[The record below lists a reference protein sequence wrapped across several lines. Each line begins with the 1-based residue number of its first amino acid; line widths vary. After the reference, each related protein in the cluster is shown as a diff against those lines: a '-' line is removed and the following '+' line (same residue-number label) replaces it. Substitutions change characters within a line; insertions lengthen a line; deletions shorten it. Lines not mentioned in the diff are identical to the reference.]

1 MRLKFKW
8 IYALLMVLSIQIAFA
23 QEQTIKGVVS
33 DALGSIPGVNIFVKG
48 TNKSVQTDLDGKY
61 EIKAKKGDVLVF
73 SFVGMENFVAT
84 IGASNV
90 LNVKMKA
97 EGKVLEEVVILGYV
111 SKGKNQVTGSV
122 KQLSGES
129 LKGVPVVSVDQALQ
143 GKVAGLQI
151 SQSSGTPG
159 SVQDIR
165 IRGVGSVSASNQ
177 PLYVIDGVPVIN
189 SNFGADK
196 SETGVDNVS
205 TLSPLSAINSNDIES
220 MTVLKDASATSA
232 YGARGSNGVIIIT
245 TKKGKSGK
253 TAFNVNTSVGF
264 QNNAVKGQTPLT
276 GAERKELYLDA
287 IYNTYGVSKGFTR
300 TGAESF
306 LLGTA
311 DGLDIDSNSAG
322 LQYWDGQEGNW
333 ANVLKNKDAALRT
346 FDISA
351 SGGDEK
357 TTFNLSLGYNKTEAT
372 VVGSDFTRL
381 TAKIGMTRKMTES
394 LKFSTNNSFSDSKQ
408 SGVLEGGGFFAN
420 PFLARYFMS
429 PWINPYNADGS
440 LNIED
445 IKNYTGLPNTLY
457 ILKNNIIENDLARLI
472 SNNTLEWKISD
483 AFKYK
488 SVFGVDYNL
497 ATYHKYDNLVH
508 GDGADVNGSVSQQ
521 VSRNLN
527 LVAQNSINY
536 NYNYKGHSLDA
547 TALFEYQKNTYNEL
561 GVYGENIAAEGLTY
575 VDNVVSNINVN
586 GSYQDWLNVSY
597 LALLNYNYNSKYVV
611 DFTYRKEGS
620 SRFAPTRRFGDFWSI
635 GSAWNLHKEDFMADT
650 IFNELK
656 LRGSIG
662 TSGNNE
668 IDLNK
673 YQALLAY
680 DTNYADNPTIY
691 PSDYGNLNLQWEKN
705 RTIDLGFD
713 FAILNNRISGT
724 LGVYNKRTFDLLQ
737 EVPLSRTTGFE
748 LIFAN
753 VGEIVNNG
761 IEADL
766 TFAAIQSKNFNWTI
780 SANYALNDN
789 EVKKMAKDASGTD
802 INIATSTK
810 ITKVGEAVGTWN
822 MRKWAGVDASNGS
835 PLWFVNGV
843 DGATTSV
850 YNDAKVAIQG
860 KSLPTYSG
868 GVSTHL
874 DYKGMFF
881 DASVYFAGGN
891 KVFEDWA
898 SYTQSTGRRA
908 TVFYNGVTA
917 LLDRWQKPGDITD
930 VPKMDLTST
939 GSNSASSSTRFLYDG
954 DYIRIKDIVFGYAF
968 DKALVQKISLDGL
981 TLSVRGTNLFTFV
994 KDSRLKYDP
1003 EVRAD
1008 GFTRL
1013 TTPPV
1018 KSVTFAINFKF

>member
-8 IYALLMVLSIQIAFA
+8 IYALLMALSIQFAFA
-23 QEQTIKGVVS
+23 QEQTITGVVS
-33 DALGSIPGVNIFVKG
+33 DTFGSIPGVNVLVKG
-48 TNKSVQTDLDGKY
+48 TAKSTQTDFDGKY
-61 EIKAKKGDVLVF
+61 AIKAQKGEVLVF
-73 SFVGMENFVAT
+73 SFVGMQDFSAT
-84 IGASNV
+84 VNTSSTV
-90 LNVKMKA
+90 NVKMKE

-111 SKGKNQVTGSV
+111 SRGKNEVTGSV

-165 IRGVGSVSASNQ
+165 IRGTGSVSASNQ

-189 SNFGADK
+189 GNFAG
-196 SETGVDNVS
+196 SDNVS
-205 TLSPLSAINSNDIES
+205 TLSPLASISSSDIES

-253 TAFNVNTSVGF
+253 TVFNVNTSIGF
-264 QNNAVKGQTPLT
+264 QNNAVDGQTPLT

-287 IYNTYGVSKGFTR
+287 VFNTYGASKGFARNGTE
-300 TGAESF
+300 GF
-306 LLGTA
+306 LLGTTE
-311 DGLDIDSNSAG
+311 GLGIDDNFAG
-322 LQYWDGQEGNW
+322 LQYWDGQEGDW
-333 ANVLKNKDAALRT
+333 ANILKNKDAVLRT

-357 TTFNLSLGYNKTEAT
+357 STFNLSLGYNKTDAT
-372 VVGSDFTRL
+372 VVGGDFKRI
-381 TAKIGMTRKMTES
+381 TAKIGMTRKLTENV
-394 LKFSTNNSFSDSKQ
+394 KFSTNNSFSDSKQ
-408 SGVLEGGGFFAN
+408 SGVLEGGAYFAN
-420 PFLARYFMS
+420 PHLARYFMN
-429 PWINPYNADGS
+429 PWVNPYNADGS

-445 IKNYTGLPNTLY
+445 IKSYTGLPNTLY
-457 ILKNNIIENDLARLI
+457 VLENNIIENDLARII
-472 SNNTLEWKISD
+472 SNNTLEWKITD
-483 AFKYK
+483 RFKYK
-488 SVFGVDYNL
+488 SVFGIDYNL
-497 ATYHKYDNLVH
+497 ATFHQYDNPVH
-508 GDGADVNGSVSQQ
+508 GDGADVNGDVSQQ

-536 NYNYKGHSLDA
+536 NYRYKLHSFDA

-561 GVYGENIAAEGLTY
+561 GAYGENIASGGLTY

-586 GSYQDWLNVSY
+586 GSFTDWLNVSY
-597 LALLNYNYNSKYVV
+597 LGLFNYNYNGKYIV
-611 DFTYRKEGS
+611 DLTYRKEGS
-620 SRFAPTRRFGDFWSI
+620 SRFAPGKRFGDFWSV
-635 GSAWNLHKEDFMADT
+635 GTAWNINKESFMDNS

-662 TSGNNE
+662 TSGNNAIGE
-668 IDLNK
+668 NE
-673 YQALLAY
+673 YQALLAF
-680 DTNYADNPTIY
+680 DTNYAGNPTIY
-691 PSDYGNLNLQWEKN
+691 PSNYGNLDLQWEKN
-705 RTIDLGFD
+705 RMIDLGVD
-713 FAILNNRISGT
+713 FAILNSRISGS

-737 EVPLSRTTGFE
+737 DVPLSRTTGFE
-748 LIFAN
+748 SLAAN
-753 VGEIVNNG
+753 VGEIVNKG
-761 IEADL
+761 IEVDV
-766 TFAAIQSKNFNWTI
+766 TFGLIQTRDFNWTV

-789 EVKKMAKDASGTD
+789 EVTKLAQDASGVD

-810 ITKVGEAVGTWN
+810 ITKVREAVGTWN
-822 MRKWAGVDASNGS
+822 MRKWAGVNPDNGL
-835 PLWFVNGV
+835 PLWYVNGV
-843 DGATTSV
+843 DGDVTSV
-850 YNDAKVAIQG
+850 YNEAQIAIQG

-874 DYKGMFF
+874 DYKGVFF

-898 SYTQSTGRRA
+898 SYTQSTGQRSI
-908 TVFYNGVTA
+908 VYYNGVNT
-917 LLDRWQKPGDITD
+917 LLDRWQNPGDITD

-939 GSNSASSSTRFLYDG
+939 GNNSASTSTRFLYDG
-954 DYIRIKDIVFGYAF
+954 DYIRIKDLVLGYSF
-968 DKALVQKISLDGL
+968 DKELLQRMSLDGL
-981 TLSVRGTNLFTFV
+981 TISVRGSNLFTFV

-1018 KSVTFAINFKF
+1018 KSVTFAVNFKF

>member
-8 IYALLMVLSIQIAFA
+8 IYALLMALSIQFAFA
-23 QEQTIKGVVS
+23 QEQTITGVVS
-33 DALGSIPGVNIFVKG
+33 DTFGSIPGVNVLVKG
-48 TNKSVQTDLDGKY
+48 TAKSTQTDFDGKY
-61 EIKAKKGDVLVF
+61 AIKAQKGEVLVF
-73 SFVGMENFVAT
+73 SFVGMQDFSAT
-84 IGASNV
+84 VNTSSTV
-90 LNVKMKA
+90 NVKMKE

-111 SKGKNQVTGSV
+111 SRGKNEVTGSV

-165 IRGVGSVSASNQ
+165 IRGTGSVSASNQ

-189 SNFGADK
+189 GNFAG
-196 SETGVDNVS
+196 SDNVS
-205 TLSPLSAINSNDIES
+205 TLSPLASISSSDIES

-253 TAFNVNTSVGF
+253 TVFNVNTSIGF
-264 QNNAVKGQTPLT
+264 QNNAVDGQTPLT

-287 IYNTYGVSKGFTR
+287 VFNTYGASKGFARNGTE
-300 TGAESF
+300 GF
-306 LLGTA
+306 LLGTTE
-311 DGLDIDSNSAG
+311 GLGIDDNFAG
-322 LQYWDGQEGNW
+322 LQYWDGQEGDW
-333 ANVLKNKDAALRT
+333 ANILKNKDAVLRT

-357 TTFNLSLGYNKTEAT
+357 STFNLSLGYNKTDAT
-372 VVGSDFTRL
+372 VVGGDFKRI
-381 TAKIGMTRKMTES
+381 TAKIGMTRKLSENV
-394 LKFSTNNSFSDSKQ
+394 KFSTNNSFSDSKQ
-408 SGVLEGGGFFAN
+408 SGVLEGGAYFAN
-420 PFLARYFMS
+420 PHLARYFMN
-429 PWINPYNADGS
+429 PWVNPYNADGS

-445 IKNYTGLPNTLY
+445 IKSYTGLPNTLY
-457 ILKNNIIENDLARLI
+457 VLENNIIENDLARII
-472 SNNTLEWKISD
+472 SNNTLEWKITD
-483 AFKYK
+483 RFKYK
-488 SVFGVDYNL
+488 SVFGIDYNL
-497 ATYHKYDNLVH
+497 ATFHQYDNPVH
-508 GDGADVNGSVSQQ
+508 GDGADVNGDVSQQ

-536 NYNYKGHSLDA
+536 NYRYKLHSFDA

-561 GVYGENIAAEGLTY
+561 GAYGENIASGGLTY

-586 GSYQDWLNVSY
+586 GSFTDWLNVSY
-597 LALLNYNYNSKYVV
+597 LGLFNYNYNGKYIV
-611 DFTYRKEGS
+611 DLTYRKEGS
-620 SRFAPTRRFGDFWSI
+620 SRFAPGKRFGDFWSV
-635 GSAWNLHKEDFMADT
+635 GTAWNINKESFMDNS

-662 TSGNNE
+662 TSGNNAIGE
-668 IDLNK
+668 NE
-673 YQALLAY
+673 YQALLAF
-680 DTNYADNPTIY
+680 DTNYAGNPTIY
-691 PSDYGNLNLQWEKN
+691 PSNYGNLDLQWEKN
-705 RTIDLGFD
+705 RMIDLGVD
-713 FAILNNRISGT
+713 FAILNSRISGS

-737 EVPLSRTTGFE
+737 DVPLSRTTGFE
-748 LIFAN
+748 SLAAN
-753 VGEIVNNG
+753 VGEIVNKG
-761 IEADL
+761 IEVDV
-766 TFAAIQSKNFNWTI
+766 TFGLIQTRDFNWTV

-789 EVKKMAKDASGTD
+789 EVTKLAQDASGVD

-810 ITKVGEAVGTWN
+810 ITKVSEAVGTWN
-822 MRKWAGVDASNGS
+822 MRKWAGVNPDNGL
-835 PLWFVNGV
+835 PLWYVNGV
-843 DGATTSV
+843 DGDVTSV
-850 YNDAKVAIQG
+850 YNEAQIAIQG

-874 DYKGMFF
+874 DYKGVFF

-898 SYTQSTGRRA
+898 SYTQSTGQRSI
-908 TVFYNGVTA
+908 VYYNGVNT
-917 LLDRWQKPGDITD
+917 LLDRWQNPGDITD

-939 GSNSASSSTRFLYDG
+939 GNNSASTSTRFLYDG
-954 DYIRIKDIVFGYAF
+954 DYIRIKDLVLGYSF
-968 DKALVQKISLDGL
+968 DKELLQRMSLDGL
-981 TLSVRGTNLFTFV
+981 TLSVRGSNLFTFV

-1018 KSVTFAINFKF
+1018 KSVTFAVNFKF

>member
-8 IYALLMVLSIQIAFA
+8 IYALLMALSIQFAFA
-23 QEQTIKGVVS
+23 QEQTITGVVS
-33 DALGSIPGVNIFVKG
+33 DTFGSIPGVNVLVKG
-48 TNKSVQTDLDGKY
+48 TAKSTQTDFDGKY
-61 EIKAKKGDVLVF
+61 AIKAQKGEVLLF
-73 SFVGMENFVAT
+73 SFVGMQDFSAT
-84 IGASNV
+84 VNTSSTV
-90 LNVKMKA
+90 NVKMKE

-111 SKGKNQVTGSV
+111 SRGKNEVTGSV

-165 IRGVGSVSASNQ
+165 IRGTGSVSASNQ

-189 SNFGADK
+189 GNFAG
-196 SETGVDNVS
+196 SDNVS
-205 TLSPLSAINSNDIES
+205 TLSPLASISSSDIES

-253 TAFNVNTSVGF
+253 TVFNVNTSIGF
-264 QNNAVKGQTPLT
+264 QNNAVDGQTPLT

-287 IYNTYGVSKGFTR
+287 VFNTYGASKGFARNGTE
-300 TGAESF
+300 GF
-306 LLGTA
+306 LLGTTE
-311 DGLDIDSNSAG
+311 GLGIDDNFAG
-322 LQYWDGQEGNW
+322 LQYWDGQEGDW
-333 ANVLKNKDAALRT
+333 ANILKNKDAVLRT

-357 TTFNLSLGYNKTEAT
+357 STFNLSLGYNKTDAT
-372 VVGSDFTRL
+372 VVGGDFKRI
-381 TAKIGMTRKMTES
+381 TAKIGMTRKLTENV
-394 LKFSTNNSFSDSKQ
+394 KFSTNNSFSDSKQ
-408 SGVLEGGGFFAN
+408 SGVLEGGAYFAN
-420 PFLARYFMS
+420 PHLARYFMN
-429 PWINPYNADGS
+429 PWVNPYNADGS

-445 IKNYTGLPNTLY
+445 IKSYTGLPNTLY
-457 ILKNNIIENDLARLI
+457 VLENNIIENDLARII
-472 SNNTLEWKISD
+472 SNNTLEWKITD
-483 AFKYK
+483 RFKYK
-488 SVFGVDYNL
+488 SVFGIDYNL
-497 ATYHKYDNLVH
+497 ATFHQYDNPVH
-508 GDGADVNGSVSQQ
+508 GDGADVNGDVSQQ

-536 NYNYKGHSLDA
+536 NYRYKLHSFDA

-561 GVYGENIAAEGLTY
+561 GAYGENIASGGLTY

-586 GSYQDWLNVSY
+586 GSFTDWLNVSY
-597 LALLNYNYNSKYVV
+597 LGLFNYNYNGKYIV
-611 DFTYRKEGS
+611 DLTYRKEGS
-620 SRFAPTRRFGDFWSI
+620 SRFAPGKRFGDFWSV
-635 GSAWNLHKEDFMADT
+635 GTAWNINKESFMDNS

-662 TSGNNE
+662 TSGNNAIGE
-668 IDLNK
+668 NE
-673 YQALLAY
+673 YQALLAF
-680 DTNYADNPTIY
+680 DTNYAGNPTIY
-691 PSDYGNLNLQWEKN
+691 PSNYGNLDLQWEKN
-705 RTIDLGFD
+705 RMIDLGVD
-713 FAILNNRISGT
+713 FAILNSRISGS

-737 EVPLSRTTGFE
+737 DVPLSRTTGFE
-748 LIFAN
+748 SLAAN
-753 VGEIVNNG
+753 VGEIVNKG
-761 IEADL
+761 IEVDV
-766 TFAAIQSKNFNWTI
+766 TFGLIQTRDFNWTV

-789 EVKKMAKDASGTD
+789 EVTKLAQDASGVD

-810 ITKVGEAVGTWN
+810 ITKVREAVGTWN
-822 MRKWAGVDASNGS
+822 MRKWAGVNPDNGL
-835 PLWFVNGV
+835 PLWYVNGV
-843 DGATTSV
+843 DGDVTSV
-850 YNDAKVAIQG
+850 YNEAQIAIQG

-874 DYKGMFF
+874 DYKGVFF

-898 SYTQSTGRRA
+898 SYTQSTGQRSI
-908 TVFYNGVTA
+908 VYYNGVNT
-917 LLDRWQKPGDITD
+917 LLDRWQNPGDITD

-939 GSNSASSSTRFLYDG
+939 GNNSASTSTRFLYDG
-954 DYIRIKDIVFGYAF
+954 DYIRIKDLVLGYSF
-968 DKALVQKISLDGL
+968 DKELLQRMSLDGL
-981 TLSVRGTNLFTFV
+981 TLSVRGSNLFTFV

-1018 KSVTFAINFKF
+1018 KSVTFAVNFKF

>member
-8 IYALLMVLSIQIAFA
+8 IYALLMALSIQFAFA
-23 QEQTIKGVVS
+23 QEQTITGVVS
-33 DALGSIPGVNIFVKG
+33 DAFGSIPGVNVLVKG
-48 TNKSVQTDLDGKY
+48 TSKSTQTDFDGKY
-61 EIKAKKGDVLVF
+61 EIKAQKGQVLVF
-73 SFVGMENFVAT
+73 SFVGMQEFSAT
-84 IGASNV
+84 VNTSSTV
-90 LNVKMKA
+90 NVKLKE

-111 SKGKNQVTGSV
+111 SRGKNEVTGSV

-165 IRGVGSVSASNQ
+165 IRGTGSVSASNQ
-177 PLYVIDGVPVIN
+177 PLYVIDGVPVVN
-189 SNFGADK
+189 DNFAG
-196 SETGVDNVS
+196 SDNVS
-205 TLSPLSAINSNDIES
+205 TLSPLASISSSDIES

-253 TAFNVNTSVGF
+253 TVFNVNTSIGF
-264 QNNAVKGQTPLT
+264 QNNAVDGQTPLT

-287 IYNTYGVSKGFTR
+287 VYNTYGASNGFAR
-300 TGAESF
+300 NGAEGF
-306 LLGTA
+306 LLGTTE
-311 DGLDIDSNSAG
+311 GLDIDDNFAG
-322 LQYWDGQEGNW
+322 LQYWDGREGDW
-333 ANVLKNKDAALRT
+333 ANTLKNKDAVLRT

-357 TTFNLSLGYNKTEAT
+357 STFNMSLGYNKTDAT
-372 VVGSDFTRL
+372 VVGGDFKRI
-381 TAKIGMTRKMTES
+381 TAKIGMSRKLTENV
-394 LKFSTNNSFSDSKQ
+394 KFSTNNSFSDSKQ
-408 SGVLEGGGFFAN
+408 SGVLEGGAFFAN
-420 PFLARYFMS
+420 PHLARYFMN
-429 PWINPYNADGS
+429 PWVNPYNADGS

-457 ILKNNIIENDLARLI
+457 VLENNIIENDLARII
-472 SNNTLEWKISD
+472 SNNTLEWKITD
-483 AFKYK
+483 RFKYK
-488 SVFGVDYNL
+488 SVLGIDYNL
-497 ATYHKYDNLVH
+497 ATYHQYDNPVH
-508 GDGADVNGSVSQQ
+508 GDGADVNGDVSQQ

-536 NYNYKGHSLDA
+536 NYRYKLHSFDA

-561 GVYGENIAAEGLTY
+561 GAYGENIASGGLTY
-575 VDNVVSNINVN
+575 VDNVVSNISVN
-586 GSYQDWLNVSY
+586 GSYTDWLNVSY
-597 LALLNYNYNSKYVV
+597 LGLFNYNYNGKYIV
-611 DFTYRKEGS
+611 DLTYRKEGS
-620 SRFAPTRRFGDFWSI
+620 SRFAPGKRFGDFWSV
-635 GSAWNLHKEDFMADT
+635 GTAWNINKEGFMDNS

-662 TSGNNE
+662 TSGNNAIGE
-668 IDLNK
+668 NK
-673 YQALLAY
+673 YQALLAF
-680 DTNYADNPTIY
+680 DTNYASNPTIY
-691 PSDYGNLNLQWEKN
+691 PSNYGNLDLQWEKN
-705 RTIDLGFD
+705 RMIDLGVD
-713 FAILNNRISGT
+713 FAILNSRISGS

-737 EVPLSRTTGFE
+737 DVPLSRTTGFE
-748 LIFAN
+748 SLAAN
-753 VGEIVNNG
+753 VGEIVNKG

-766 TFAAIQSKNFNWTI
+766 TFGLIQTRDFNWTV

-789 EVKKMAKDASGTD
+789 EVTKLAQDASGVD

-810 ITKVGEAVGTWN
+810 ITKVNEAVGTWN
-822 MRKWAGVDASNGS
+822 MRKWAGVNPDNGL
-835 PLWFVNGV
+835 PLWYVNGV
-843 DGATTSV
+843 DGDVTSV
-850 YNDAKVAIQG
+850 YNEAQIAIQG

-874 DYKGMFF
+874 DYKGVFF

-898 SYTQSTGRRA
+898 SYTQSTGQRSI
-908 TVFYNGVTA
+908 VYYNGVNT
-917 LLDRWQKPGDITD
+917 LLDRWQNPGDITD

-939 GSNSASSSTRFLYDG
+939 GNNAASSSTRFLYDG
-954 DYIRIKDIVFGYAF
+954 DYIRIKDLVLGYSF
-968 DKALVQKISLDGL
+968 DKELVQRMSLDGL
-981 TLSVRGTNLFTFV
+981 TLSIRGSNLFTFV

-1018 KSVTFAINFKF
+1018 KSVTFAVNFKF

>member
-8 IYALLMVLSIQIAFA
+8 IYALLMALSIQFAFA
-23 QEQTIKGVVS
+23 QEQTITGVVS
-33 DALGSIPGVNIFVKG
+33 DTFGSIPGVNVLVKG
-48 TNKSVQTDLDGKY
+48 TAKSTQTDFDGKY
-61 EIKAKKGDVLVF
+61 AIKAQKGEVLVF
-73 SFVGMENFVAT
+73 SFVGMQDFSAT
-84 IGASNV
+84 VNTSSTV
-90 LNVKMKA
+90 NVKMKE

-111 SKGKNQVTGSV
+111 SRGKNEVTGSV

-165 IRGVGSVSASNQ
+165 IRGTGSVSASNQ

-189 SNFGADK
+189 GNFAG
-196 SETGVDNVS
+196 SDNVS
-205 TLSPLSAINSNDIES
+205 TLSPLASISSSDIES

-253 TAFNVNTSVGF
+253 TVFNVNTSIGF
-264 QNNAVKGQTPLT
+264 QNNAVDGQTPLT

-287 IYNTYGVSKGFTR
+287 VFNTYGASKGFARNGTE
-300 TGAESF
+300 GF
-306 LLGTA
+306 LLGTTE
-311 DGLDIDSNSAG
+311 GLGIDDNFAG
-322 LQYWDGQEGNW
+322 LQYWDGQEGDW
-333 ANVLKNKDAALRT
+333 ANILKNKDAVLRT

-357 TTFNLSLGYNKTEAT
+357 STFNLSLGYNKTDAT
-372 VVGSDFTRL
+372 VVGGDFKRI
-381 TAKIGMTRKMTES
+381 TAKIGMTRKLTENV
-394 LKFSTNNSFSDSKQ
+394 KFSTNNSFSDSKQ
-408 SGVLEGGGFFAN
+408 SGVLEGGAYFAN
-420 PFLARYFMS
+420 PHLARYFMN
-429 PWINPYNADGS
+429 PWVNPYNADGS

-445 IKNYTGLPNTLY
+445 IKSYTGLPNTLY
-457 ILKNNIIENDLARLI
+457 VLENNIIENDLARII
-472 SNNTLEWKISD
+472 SNNTLEWKITD
-483 AFKYK
+483 RFKYK
-488 SVFGVDYNL
+488 SVFGIDYNL
-497 ATYHKYDNLVH
+497 ATFHQYDNPVH
-508 GDGADVNGSVSQQ
+508 GDGADVNGDVSQQ

-536 NYNYKGHSLDA
+536 NYRYKLHSFDA

-561 GVYGENIAAEGLTY
+561 GAYGENIASGGLTY

-586 GSYQDWLNVSY
+586 GSFTDWLNVSY
-597 LALLNYNYNSKYVV
+597 LGLFNYNYNGKYIV
-611 DFTYRKEGS
+611 DLTYRKEGS
-620 SRFAPTRRFGDFWSI
+620 SRFAPGKRFGDFWSV
-635 GSAWNLHKEDFMADT
+635 GTAWNINKESFMDNS

-662 TSGNNE
+662 TSGNNAIGE
-668 IDLNK
+668 NE
-673 YQALLAY
+673 YQALLAF
-680 DTNYADNPTIY
+680 DTNYAGNPTIY
-691 PSDYGNLNLQWEKN
+691 PSNYGNLDLQWEKN
-705 RTIDLGFD
+705 RMIDLGVD
-713 FAILNNRISGT
+713 FAILNSRISGS

-737 EVPLSRTTGFE
+737 DVPLSRTTGFE
-748 LIFAN
+748 SLAAN
-753 VGEIVNNG
+753 VGEIVNKG
-761 IEADL
+761 IEVDV
-766 TFAAIQSKNFNWTI
+766 TFGLIQTRDFNWTV

-789 EVKKMAKDASGTD
+789 EVTKLAQDASGVD

-810 ITKVGEAVGTWN
+810 ITKVREAVGTWN
-822 MRKWAGVDASNGS
+822 MRKWAGVNPDNGL
-835 PLWFVNGV
+835 PLWYVNGV
-843 DGATTSV
+843 DGDVTSV
-850 YNDAKVAIQG
+850 YNEAQIAIQG

-874 DYKGMFF
+874 DYKGVFF

-898 SYTQSTGRRA
+898 SYTQSTGQRSI
-908 TVFYNGVTA
+908 VYYNGVNT
-917 LLDRWQKPGDITD
+917 LLDRWQNPGDITD

-939 GSNSASSSTRFLYDG
+939 GNNSASTSTRFLYDG
-954 DYIRIKDIVFGYAF
+954 DYIRIKDLVLGYSF
-968 DKALVQKISLDGL
+968 DKELLQRMSLDGL
-981 TLSVRGTNLFTFV
+981 TLSVRGSNLFTFV

-1018 KSVTFAINFKF
+1018 KSVTFAVNFKF

>member
-8 IYALLMVLSIQIAFA
+8 IYALLMALSLQFAFA
-23 QEQTIKGVVS
+23 QERTVTGVVS
-33 DALGSIPGVNIFVKG
+33 DAIGSIPGVNIVIKG
-48 TNKSVQTDLDGKY
+48 TNKSVQSDLDGKY
-61 EIKAKKGDVLVF
+61 AIKANAGDVLVF
-73 SFVGMENFVAT
+73 SFVGMQDFSSVV
-84 IGASNV
+84 GASSV
-90 LNVKMKA
+90 VNVKMKE
-97 EGKVLEEVVILGYV
+97 EGKVLEEVVIMGYV

-129 LKGVPVVSVDQALQ
+129 LRGVPVVSVDQALQ

-189 SNFGADK
+189 SNFSG
-196 SETGVDNVS
+196 SDNVS
-205 TLSPLSAINSNDIES
+205 TLSPLASISSNDIES

-287 IYNTYGVSKGFTR
+287 VYNTYGASKGFTR
-300 TGAESF
+300 NGAEGF

-311 DGLDIDSNSAG
+311 EGLSIDDNFAG
-322 LQYWDGQEGNW
+322 LQYWNGKEGNW
-333 ANVLKNKDAALRT
+333 AEILKNKDAVLRT

-357 TTFNLSLGYNKTEAT
+357 STFNLSLGYNKTDAT
-372 VVGSDFTRL
+372 VIGSDFKRL
-381 TAKIGMTRKMTES
+381 TAKIGMTRKLTEDV
-394 LKFSTNNSFSDSKQ
+394 KFSTNNSFSDSKQ

-420 PFLARYFMS
+420 PHLARYFMN
-429 PWINPYNADGS
+429 PWVNPYNEDGS

-445 IKNYTGLPNTLY
+445 IKSYTGLPNTLY
-457 ILKNNIIENDLARLI
+457 VVENNLIENNLARIL
-472 SNNTLEWKISD
+472 SNNTLEWRISD
-483 AFKYK
+483 RFKYK
-488 SVFGVDYNL
+488 SVFGIDYNL
-497 ATYHKYDNLVH
+497 ATYHQYDNPIH
-508 GDGADVNGSVSQQ
+508 GDGADVNGDASQQ

-536 NYNYKGHSLDA
+536 NYRYKDHSFDA

-561 GVYGENIAAEGLTY
+561 GAYGENIASGGLTY
-575 VDNVVSNINVN
+575 VDNVVSNISVN
-586 GSYQDWLNVSY
+586 GNYQDWLNVSY
-597 LALLNYNYNSKYVV
+597 LGLLNYNYKSKYVV

-620 SRFAPTRRFGDFWSI
+620 SRFAPTRRFGDFWSV
-635 GSAWNLHKEDFMADT
+635 GSAWNAHKEEFMQNS

-656 LRGSIG
+656 VRGSVG

-668 IDLNK
+668 IDLNQ

-680 DTNYADNPTIY
+680 DTNYAGNPTIY
-691 PSDYGNLNLQWEKN
+691 PSTYGNLDLQWEKN
-705 RTIDLGFD
+705 RMIDLGVD
-713 FAILNNRISGT
+713 FGILNNRISGSI
-724 LGVYNKRTFDLLQ
+724 GVYNKRTFDLLQ
-737 EVPLSRTTGFE
+737 DVPLSRTTGFNS
-748 LIFAN
+748 LSAN
-753 VGEIVNNG
+753 VGEIVNKG

-766 TFAAIQSKNFNWTI
+766 TFAAFQTKNFNWTI
-780 SANYALNDN
+780 SANYALNHN
-789 EVKKMAKDASGTD
+789 EVTKLAKDASGTD
-802 INIATSTK
+802 INIATGTK

-822 MRKWAGVDASNGS
+822 MRKWAGVNPDNGL

-843 DGATTSV
+843 DGAVTSV
-850 YNDAKVAIQG
+850 YNEAKVAIQG

-874 DYKGMFF
+874 DYKGLFF

-898 SYTQSTGRRA
+898 GYTQSTGQR
-908 TVFYNGVTA
+908 TIVFYNGVNT
-917 LLDRWQKPGDITD
+917 LLDRWQNPGDITD

-939 GSNSASSSTRFLYDG
+939 GNNSASSSTRFLYDG
-954 DYIRIKDIVFGYAF
+954 DYIRIKDLVIGYSF
-968 DKALVQKISLDGL
+968 DKELVQRMSLDGL
-981 TLSVRGTNLFTFV
+981 TLSLRGSNLFTFV

-1018 KSVTFAINFKF
+1018 KSVTFAVNFKF

>member
-8 IYALLMVLSIQIAFA
+8 IYALLMALSIQFAFA
-23 QEQTIKGVVS
+23 QEQTITGVVS
-33 DALGSIPGVNIFVKG
+33 DAIGSIPGVNIVVKG
-48 TNKSVQTDLDGKY
+48 TSKSTQTDFDGKY
-61 EIKAKKGDVLVF
+61 TIKAQKGDVLVF
-73 SFVGMENFVAT
+73 SFVGMQDFAAT
-84 IGASNV
+84 VNASSAI
-90 LNVKMKA
+90 NVKMKE

-111 SKGKNQVTGSV
+111 SKGKNEVTGSV

-189 SNFGADK
+189 SNFSG
-196 SETGVDNVS
+196 SDNVS
-205 TLSPLSAINSNDIES
+205 TLSPLSSISSNDIES

-276 GAERKELYLDA
+276 GAQRKELYLDA
-287 IYNTYGVSKGFTR
+287 VYNTYGASKGFNR
-300 TGAESF
+300 AGAEGF
-306 LLGTA
+306 LLGTQE
-311 DGLDIDSNSAG
+311 GLDIDNNFAG
-322 LQYWDGQEGNW
+322 MQYWDGKEGNW
-333 ANVLKNKDAALRT
+333 AEILKNKDAVLRT

-357 TTFNLSLGYNKTEAT
+357 STFNLSLGYNKTDAT
-372 VVGSDFTRL
+372 VIGSDFKRL
-381 TAKIGMTRKMTES
+381 TAKIGMTRKLTEN

-420 PFLARYFMS
+420 PHLARYFMN
-429 PWINPYNADGS
+429 PWVNPYNADGS

-445 IKNYTGLPNTLY
+445 IKDYTGLPNTLY
-457 ILKNNIIENDLARLI
+457 VVENNLIENSLARIL
-472 SNNTLEWKISD
+472 SNNSLEWRISD
-483 AFKYK
+483 RFKYK
-488 SVFGVDYNL
+488 SVLGIDYNL
-497 ATYHKYDNLVH
+497 ATYHQYDNPIH
-508 GDGADVNGSVSQQ
+508 GDGADVNGDSGQQ

-536 NYNYKGHSLDA
+536 NYRFKDHSFDA

-561 GVYGENIAAEGLTY
+561 GAYGENIASGGLTY
-575 VDNVVSNINVN
+575 VDNVVSNISVN

-597 LALLNYNYNSKYVV
+597 LALINYNFKGKYVV

-620 SRFAPTRRFGDFWSI
+620 SRFAPTRRFGDFWSV
-635 GSAWNLHKEDFMADT
+635 GTAWNVYKEDFMDNSV
-650 IFNELK
+650 FNELK
-656 LRGSIG
+656 VRGSVG

-668 IDLNK
+668 IDLNQ

-680 DTNYADNPTIY
+680 DTNYAGNPTIY
-691 PSDYGNLNLQWEKN
+691 PSTYGNLNLQWEKN
-705 RTIDLGFD
+705 RTIDLGVD
-713 FAILNNRISGT
+713 FGIFNNRLSGSV
-724 LGVYNKRTFDLLQ
+724 GVYNKTTFDLLQ
-737 EVPLSRTTGFE
+737 NVPLTRTSGFSS
-748 LIFAN
+748 LAAN
-753 VGEIVNNG
+753 VGEIVNKG
-761 IEADL
+761 IEVDL
-766 TFAAIQSKNFNWTI
+766 SYAAIQSTNFNWTV
-780 SANYALNDN
+780 SGNFALNDN
-789 EVKKMAKDASGTD
+789 EVTKLAKDASGND
-802 INIATSTK
+802 INITTGTK
-810 ITKVGEAVGTWN
+810 VTKVGEAVGTWN
-822 MRKWAGVDASNGS
+822 MRKYAGVNPDNGL
-835 PLWFVNGV
+835 PQWYVNGV
-843 DGATTSV
+843 DGEVTSN
-850 YNDAKVAIQG
+850 YNSAKLAIQG
-860 KSLPTYSG
+860 KSLPTYTG

-874 DYKGMFF
+874 DYKGVFF
-881 DASVYFAGGN
+881 DASIYFAGGN

-898 SYTQSTGRRA
+898 SYTQSTGLRPIA
-908 TVFYNGVTA
+908 YYNGVST
-917 LLDRWQKPGDITD
+917 LMNRWQNPGDITD
-930 VPKMDLTST
+930 VPKIDLSST

-954 DYIRIKDIVFGYAF
+954 DYIRLKDLVLGYSF
-968 DKALVQKISLDGL
+968 DQELVKRMSLDGL

-1013 TTPPV
+1013 STPPV

>member
-8 IYALLMVLSIQIAFA
+8 IYALLMVLSIQFAFA

-33 DALGSIPGVNIFVKG
+33 DALGSIPGVNIFIKG
-48 TNKSVQTDLDGKY
+48 TSKSVQTDLDGKY
-61 EIKAKKGDVLVF
+61 EIKAQKGDVLVF
-73 SFVGMENFVAT
+73 SFVGMQNFVAT

-90 LNVKMKA
+90 LNVKMKS
-97 EGKVLEEVVILGYV
+97 EGKELEEVVILGYV
-111 SKGKNQVTGSV
+111 SRGKNEVTGSV
-122 KQLSGES
+122 KQLSGEG

-165 IRGVGSVSASNQ
+165 IRGTGSVSASNQ
-177 PLYVIDGVPVIN
+177 PLYVIDGVPVVN
-189 SNFGADK
+189 ENFSG
-196 SETGVDNVS
+196 SDNVS
-205 TLSPLSAINSNDIES
+205 TLSPLASISSTDIES

-287 IYNTYGVSKGFTR
+287 VYNTYGVSKGFDR
-300 TGAESF
+300 NGAEGF
-306 LLGTA
+306 LLGTTE
-311 DGLDIDSNSAG
+311 GLGIDDNFAG
-322 LQYWDGQEGNW
+322 VQYWDGKEGDW
-333 ANVLKNKDAALRT
+333 ANVLKNKDAVLRT

-357 TTFNLSLGYNKTEAT
+357 STFNLSLGYNKTDAT
-372 VVGSDFTRL
+372 VVGGDFERL
-381 TAKIGMTRKMTES
+381 TAKIGMTRKLTEN

-408 SGVLEGGGFFAN
+408 SGVLEGGAYFAN
-420 PFLARYFMS
+420 PHLARYFMN

-445 IKNYTGLPNTLY
+445 IKNYTSLPNTLY
-457 ILKNNIIENDLARLI
+457 TLDNNIIENDLARII
-472 SNNTLEWKISD
+472 SNNTLELKITD
-483 AFKYK
+483 RFKYK
-488 SVFGVDYNL
+488 SVFGIDYNL
-497 ATYHKYDNLVH
+497 ATFHQYDNPVH
-508 GDGADVNGSVSQQ
+508 GDGADVSGSVAQQ

-527 LVAQNSINY
+527 LVAQNSLNY
-536 NYNYKGHSLDA
+536 SYRYQLHSFDA

-561 GVYGENIAAEGLTY
+561 GAYGENIASGGLTY
-575 VDNVVSNINVN
+575 VDNVVSNISVN
-586 GSYQDWLNVSY
+586 GNYTDWLNVSY
-597 LALLNYNYNSKYVV
+597 LGLFNYNFNSKYIL
-611 DFTYRKEGS
+611 DLTFRKEGS
-620 SRFAPTRRFGDFWSI
+620 SRFAPGKRFGDFWSV
-635 GSAWNLHKEDFMADT
+635 GTAWNINKESFMEDSV
-650 IFNELK
+650 FNELK

-662 TSGNNE
+662 TSGNNAIGE
-668 IDLNK
+668 NE
-673 YQALLAY
+673 YQALLAF
-680 DTNYADNPTIY
+680 DTNYAGSPTIY
-691 PSDYGNLNLQWEKN
+691 PSNYGNLDLQWEKN
-705 RTIDLGFD
+705 RMIDLGVD
-713 FAILNNRISGT
+713 FAILNSRISGSF
-724 LGVYNKRTFDLLQ
+724 GVYNKRTFDLLQ
-737 EVPLSRTTGFE
+737 DVPLSRTTGFE
-748 LIFAN
+748 SLSAN
-753 VGEIVNNG
+753 VGEIVNKGVEVDLSFG
-761 IEADL
+761 I
-766 TFAAIQSKNFNWTI
+766 IQTKDFNWTV

-789 EVKKMAKDASGTD
+789 EVTKLAKDGSGLD

-810 ITKVGEAVGTWN
+810 ISKVGEAVGTWN
-822 MRKWAGVDASNGS
+822 IRKWAGVNPDNGL
-835 PLWFVNGV
+835 PLWFINGV
-843 DGATTSV
+843 DGDVTSV
-850 YNDAKVAIQG
+850 YSEAKVAIQG

-874 DYKGMFF
+874 DYKGFFF

-898 SYTQSTGRRA
+898 SYTQSTGLRSIA
-908 TVFYNGVTA
+908 YYNGVNT
-917 LLDRWQKPGDITD
+917 LLDRWQNPGDITD
-930 VPKMDLTST
+930 VPRMDLTST
-939 GSNSASSSTRFLYDG
+939 GNNSASSSTRFLYDG
-954 DYIRIKDIVFGYAF
+954 DYIRIKDLVLGYSF
-968 DKALVQKISLDGL
+968 DKELVSKMSLDGL

-1018 KSVTFAINFKF
+1018 KSVTFAVNFKF